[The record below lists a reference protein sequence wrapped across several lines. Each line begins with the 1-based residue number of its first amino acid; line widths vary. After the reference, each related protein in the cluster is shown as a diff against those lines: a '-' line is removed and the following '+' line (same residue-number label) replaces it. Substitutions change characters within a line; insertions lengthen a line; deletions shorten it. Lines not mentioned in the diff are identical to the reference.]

1 MDARFLLAVSAIKA
15 GDLDGLR
22 AQLAA
27 DPDLATARS
36 SCSHP
41 TLLQCLVLE
50 AGEVPNQLELLQ
62 ALVSAGAEVEG
73 PLVAA
78 VSVDNTAAA
87 AALLDAGAAVEGTGG
102 WSPLE
107 EALYWSHARAT
118 ALLLA
123 RGASIRKPRTAAA
136 LGRTDLL
143 EGFFGADGTLKPE
156 AEGIDWPFGDGLT
169 SNHPP
174 HVKAGLR
181 ASIESW
187 DQTRQGVLDNA
198 FVFACMHNRLEAAQL
213 VLDRGA
219 GINTIPPGFD
229 YAGTGLHYA
238 ALNNHREMAEFL
250 LARGADR
257 TIRDPKVNH
266 TPAGW
271 AEWAGHAEL
280 AGFLKGEG

>member
-1 MDARFLLAVSAIKA
+1 MDARFYSAVSAIKS
-15 GDLDGLR
+15 GDLAGLR

-50 AGEVPNQLELLQ
+50 AAEVPNQVELLQ
-62 ALVSAGAEVEG
+62 ALLAAGAEIEA

-78 VSVDNTAAA
+78 ASVDNVVAV
-87 AALLDAGAAVEGTGG
+87 AALLDAGASAEGAGG

-123 RGASIRKPRTAAA
+123 RGATVRKPRPAAA
-136 LGRTDLL
+136 LGRPAVL
-143 EGFFGADGTLKPE
+143 ESFFAADGSLKPE
-156 AEGIDWPFGDGLT
+156 AGGIDWPFGDGLT

-174 HVKAGLR
+174 HVKSGLR
-181 ASIESW
+181 ANIESW
-187 DQTRQGVLDNA
+187 DRTPQGVIDNA
-198 FVFACMHNRLEAAQL
+198 FVFACMHRRLEAAQL
-213 VLDRGA
+213 LLDRGA